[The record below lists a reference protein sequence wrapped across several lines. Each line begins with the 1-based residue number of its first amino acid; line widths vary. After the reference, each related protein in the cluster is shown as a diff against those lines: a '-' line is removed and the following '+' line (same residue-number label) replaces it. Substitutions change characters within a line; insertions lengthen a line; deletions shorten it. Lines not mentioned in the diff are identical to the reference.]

1 MAKTKTVVKTHA
13 SLEALKEYFTKAY
26 GTDAVRFPGDVSIV
40 NVDVVPTMIA
50 SIDDAIGCGGIPRGR
65 ILEIYG
71 PESSGKTTTC
81 LGIAAAFQK
90 HLFDGKPGVVAYIDV
105 EHSLDPTWATR
116 IGCDMENMIFSQP
129 DNAEQAYD
137 IVEALTRSGIVHLI
151 LLDSIAAMTP
161 KSEIEG
167 TLEEN
172 NAVAEQA
179 RINSKGLRKIKG
191 ALNNSNCTLI
201 CVNQIRE
208 KIGVMFGSNE
218 TTPGGR
224 ALKFYSSIRMDIR
237 RTGAFKI
244 GDTQVGN
251 ETKIKFVKNKLAPP
265 FSEVHFNIGFGK
277 DEYPVYGIDP
287 YTSLLNVA
295 EAAKIIT
302 KNGSFFRYGDLNLGN
317 GQAQAAAFLMA
328 DQNLFKEIYSKL
340 PLRKAP
346 CPPVDQNTD
355 QETPSILENPQ
366 QLDS

>member
-13 SLEALKEYFTKAY
+13 SLEALKEYFTKSY
-26 GTDAVRFPGDVSIV
+26 GSDAVRFPGDTSIV

-50 SIDDAIGCGGIPRGR
+50 SIDSAIGCGGIPRGR

-81 LGIAAAFQK
+81 LNIAAAFQK
-90 HLFDGKPGVVAYIDV
+90 HLFDGKPGIVAYIDV
-105 EHSLDPTWATR
+105 EHSLDPTWATK
-116 IGCDMENMIFSQP
+116 IGCDMDKMIFSQP

-137 IVEALTRSGIVHLI
+137 IVEALTKSGIVQLI

-172 NAVAEQA
+172 NNVAEQA

-201 CVNQIRE
+201 CVNQIRD
-208 KIGVMFGSNE
+208 KIGVMFGPTE
-218 TTPGGR
+218 MTPGGR
-224 ALKFYSSIRMDIR
+224 ALKFYASIRMDIR
-237 RTGAFKI
+237 RIGAFKI
-244 GDTQVGN
+244 GDIQVGN
-251 ETKIKFVKNKLAPP
+251 ETRMKFVKNKLAPP
-265 FSEVHFNIGFGK
+265 FSEVEFNICFGK
-277 DEYPVYGIDP
+277 DEYPIYGIDP
-287 YTSLLNVA
+287 YSSLLNTA

-317 GQAQAAAFLMA
+317 GQVNAAAFLMA

-340 PLRKAP
+340 PLKKAI
-346 CPPVDQNTD
+346 CPPQDQNMD
-355 QETPSILENPQ
+355 LEIPSISESPQ
-366 QLDS
+366 QQDS